1 MKFLLKHKL
10 RHNIALT
17 FQSENSPRQIL
28 PLEAK
33 TRANVR
39 VFGGSGSWR
48 VFRVGGPAP
57 TAARGLALFS
67 RRRPIRKQLGIPL
80 VERVLSKSYNPA

>member
-17 FQSENSPRQIL
+17 LQSENSPRQIL

-33 TRANVR
+33 TRAYFPDVPDSQATR
-39 VFGGSGSWR
+39 DSPS
-48 VFRVGGPAP
+48 
-57 TAARGLALFS
+57 
-67 RRRPIRKQLGIPL
+67 
-80 VERVLSKSYNPA
+80 

>member
-1 MKFLLKHKL
+1 MRFLLKHKL

-33 TRANVR
+33 PGQT
-39 VFGGSGSWR
+39 FGCLGDPGPGVCSGSAVLHR
-48 VFRVGGPAP
+48 PLLGVLLDFLDV
-57 TAARGLALFS
+57 ARFAS
-67 RRRPIRKQLGIPL
+67 
-80 VERVLSKSYNPA
+80 N